1 MLDKRRRWKIIRN
14 EDGTFAWRS
23 ARALGPEIR
32 SAVSFSTLDDCI
44 ADAKRYGYV
53 VRTSKERRTATPVS

>member
-1 MLDKRRRWKIIRN
+1 MLDKRRRWKMIRN
-14 EDGTFAWRS
+14 DDGTFAWRS

-32 SAVSFSTLDDCI
+32 STASFTTLDECI

-53 VRTSKERRTATPVS
+53 VRTAKERRSENQI

>member
-14 EDGTFAWRS
+14 DDGTFAWRS
-23 ARALGPEIR
+23 ARALGPEIH
-32 SAVSFSTLDDCI
+32 STMAFTTLDECI

-53 VRTSKERRTATPVS
+53 VRTAKERRSENQI